1 MKTKFLL
8 IAGFMAMAAS
18 VQAQSGSEVCSIV
31 YSYDVAGNRI
41 KREYKC
47 ETPSGPEGPVIWN
60 DPVIFT
66 SVYPNPTTGI
76 FTGQFSEP
84 VSEATFIITAMSGVV
99 VLQHELT
106 QTANSITFD
115 ISAQVPGNYLL
126 HVWALGREESY
137 IITKNQ

>member
-1 MKTKFLL
+1 MACLSG
-8 IAGFMAMAAS
+8 IAVGS
-18 VQAQSGSEVCSIV
+18 QAQSGPEICHIV
-31 YSYDVAGNRI
+31 YSYDAAGNRI

-47 ETPSGPEGPVIWN
+47 ERTSGPSDPDIWR
-60 DPVIFT
+60 DPTIFT
-66 SVYPNPTTGI
+66 KIYPNPTTGV
-76 FTGQFSEP
+76 FTGEFSEP

-106 QTANSITFD
+106 QAANSITFD

-137 IITKNQ
+137 TMTKIQ